1 LHSCEDDGLENK
13 LDINLKTVYD
23 ILMAGEQKRQYSN
36 IATNNIIDKN
46 EPTKPAFV
54 REIVYGVLENK
65 YLLDYKISR
74 LIRGKIKDVRPQD
87 LTILRSGIYQLEY
100 MNSIKSY
107 TVVNES
113 VKIAKKFAKGRD
125 KFVNA
130 ILQRYARE
138 GKNLNPVPKSEEIS
152 DIISFWKIKY
162 SFETWI
168 LKLFVNQFGLV
179 ETENILKSLN
189 RHPNFFVR
197 TNLNEISRDELQKK
211 LKAMGIESV
220 ASERTDTALKL
231 FGKNLIDNSLYERG
245 FYSVQDESSQILIK
259 EMEIEKNLCVVDVCA
274 APGGKTFA
282 IAERMKNTGMVYSRD
297 IYMHKIKKIENEA
310 KRLRLSNVQASLWDG
325 TKPEADL
332 VEKCHR
338 VLCDVP
344 CSGLGVIARKPEIKY
359 RKNSKEIKKLY
370 EIQFEILRASAKYLK
385 KDGILLYSTCTINR
399 DENEAIVE
407 RFLKENIDFKL
418 EKKILLLPN
427 RDDTDGFFIAKIV
440 KEA

>member
-1 LHSCEDDGLENK
+1 MENK

-23 ILMAGEQKRQYSN
+23 ILMAVEQKRQYSN

-113 VKIAKKFAKGRD
+113 VKLAKKLAKGRD

-231 FGKNLIDNSLYERG
+231 FGKNLVANSLYERG

-297 IYMHKIKKIENEA
+297 IYMHKIKKIKNEA

-332 VEKCHR
+332 VEKSHR

-359 RKNSKEIKKLY
+359 RKNSEEIKKLY

-385 KDGILLYSTCTINR
+385 EEGILLYSTCTINR

>member
-1 LHSCEDDGLENK
+1 MENK

-23 ILMAGEQKRQYSN
+23 ILMAVEQKRQYSN

-113 VKIAKKFAKGRD
+113 VKLAKKLAKGRD

-231 FGKNLIDNSLYERG
+231 FGKNLVANSLYERG

-297 IYMHKIKKIENEA
+297 IYMHKIKKIKNEA

-325 TKPEADL
+325 TKPEEDL

-359 RKNSKEIKKLY
+359 RKNSEEIKKLY
-370 EIQFEILRASAKYLK
+370 EIQFEILRVSAKYLK
-385 KDGILLYSTCTINR
+385 EEGILLYSTCTINR

>member
-1 LHSCEDDGLENK
+1 MENK

-23 ILMAGEQKRQYSN
+23 ILMAVEQKRQYSN

-113 VKIAKKFAKGRD
+113 VKLAKKLAKGRD

-231 FGKNLIDNSLYERG
+231 FGKNLVANSLYERG

-310 KRLRLSNVQASLWDG
+310 KRLGLSNVQASLWDG

-359 RKNSKEIKKLY
+359 RKNSEEIKKLY

-385 KDGILLYSTCTINR
+385 EEGILLYSTCTINR

>member
-1 LHSCEDDGLENK
+1 MENK

-23 ILMAGEQKRQYSN
+23 ILMAVEQKRQYSN

-297 IYMHKIKKIENEA
+297 IYMHKIKKSENEA

>member
-1 LHSCEDDGLENK
+1 MENK

-23 ILMAGEQKRQYSN
+23 ILMAVEQKRQYSN

-46 EPTKPAFV
+46 KPTKPAFV

-231 FGKNLIDNSLYERG
+231 FGKNLVTNSLYERG

-359 RKNSKEIKKLY
+359 RKNSEKIKKLY

-385 KDGILLYSTCTINR
+385 EEGILLYSTCTINR

>member
-1 LHSCEDDGLENK
+1 
-13 LDINLKTVYD
+13 
-23 ILMAGEQKRQYSN
+23 M
-36 IATNNIIDKN
+36 
-46 EPTKPAFV
+46 
-54 REIVYGVLENK
+54 LENK

-282 IAERMKNTGMVYSRD
+282 IAERMKNTGIVYSRD

-310 KRLRLSNVQASLWDG
+310 KRLRLGNVQASLWDG

-344 CSGLGVIARKPEIKY
+344 CSGLGIIARKPEIKY

>member
-1 LHSCEDDGLENK
+1 MENK

-23 ILMAGEQKRQYSN
+23 ILMAVEQKRQYSN

-359 RKNSKEIKKLY
+359 RKNSEKIKKLY

-385 KDGILLYSTCTINR
+385 EEGILLYSTCTINR

>member
-1 LHSCEDDGLENK
+1 MENK

-23 ILMAGEQKRQYSN
+23 ILMAVEQKRQYSN

-385 KDGILLYSTCTINR
+385 EEGILLYSTCTINR

>member
-1 LHSCEDDGLENK
+1 MENK

-23 ILMAGEQKRQYSN
+23 ILMAVEQKRQYSN

-46 EPTKPAFV
+46 KPTKPAFV

-231 FGKNLIDNSLYERG
+231 FGKNLVTNSLYERG

-359 RKNSKEIKKLY
+359 RKNSERIKKLY

-385 KDGILLYSTCTINR
+385 EEGILLYSTCTINR

>member
-1 LHSCEDDGLENK
+1 MENK

-23 ILMAGEQKRQYSN
+23 ILMAVEQKRQYSN

-197 TNLNEISRDELQKK
+197 TNLNEISRYELQKK

-370 EIQFEILRASAKYLK
+370 EIQFEILRASAEYLK

>member
-1 LHSCEDDGLENK
+1 MENK

-23 ILMAGEQKRQYSN
+23 ILMAVEQKRQYSN

-113 VKIAKKFAKGRD
+113 VKLAKKFAKGRD

-231 FGKNLIDNSLYERG
+231 FGKNLVANSLYERG

-259 EMEIEKNLCVVDVCA
+259 EMEIEKNLCVVDVGA

-297 IYMHKIKKIENEA
+297 IYMHKIKKIKNEA

-359 RKNSKEIKKLY
+359 RKNSEEIKKLY

-385 KDGILLYSTCTINR
+385 EEGILLYSTCTINR

>member
-1 LHSCEDDGLENK
+1 MQF
-13 LDINLKTVYD
+13 Y
-23 ILMAGEQKRQYSN
+23 
-36 IATNNIIDKN
+36 
-46 EPTKPAFV
+46 
-54 REIVYGVLENK
+54 
-65 YLLDYKISR
+65 
-74 LIRGKIKDVRPQD
+74 
-87 LTILRSGIYQLEY
+87 
-100 MNSIKSY
+100 
-107 TVVNES
+107 
-113 VKIAKKFAKGRD
+113 RD
-125 KFVNA
+125 
-130 ILQRYARE
+130 
-138 GKNLNPVPKSEEIS
+138 

>member
-1 LHSCEDDGLENK
+1 MENK

-23 ILMAGEQKRQYSN
+23 ILMAVEQKRQYSN

-46 EPTKPAFV
+46 EPTTPAFV

-231 FGKNLIDNSLYERG
+231 FGKNLVTNSLYERG

-359 RKNSKEIKKLY
+359 RKNSEKIKKLY

-385 KDGILLYSTCTINR
+385 EEGILLYSTCTINR

>member
-1 LHSCEDDGLENK
+1 MENK

-23 ILMAGEQKRQYSN
+23 ILMAVEQKRQYSN

-113 VKIAKKFAKGRD
+113 VKLAKKLAKGRD

-231 FGKNLIDNSLYERG
+231 FGKNLVANSLYERG

-297 IYMHKIKKIENEA
+297 IYMHKIKKIKNEA

-325 TKPEADL
+325 TKPEEDL

-344 CSGLGVIARKPEIKY
+344 CSGLGVIVRKPEIKY
-359 RKNSKEIKKLY
+359 RKNSEEIKKLY

-385 KDGILLYSTCTINR
+385 EEGILLYSTCTINR

>member
-1 LHSCEDDGLENK
+1 MENK

-23 ILMAGEQKRQYSN
+23 ILMAVEQKRQYSN

-113 VKIAKKFAKGRD
+113 VKLAKKLAKGRD

-168 LKLFVNQFGLV
+168 LKLFVNQFGLF

-231 FGKNLIDNSLYERG
+231 FGKNLVANSLYERG

-297 IYMHKIKKIENEA
+297 IYMHKIKKIKNEA

-359 RKNSKEIKKLY
+359 RKNSEEIKKLY

-385 KDGILLYSTCTINR
+385 EEGILLYSTCTINR

>member
-1 LHSCEDDGLENK
+1 
-13 LDINLKTVYD
+13 
-23 ILMAGEQKRQYSN
+23 
-36 IATNNIIDKN
+36 
-46 EPTKPAFV
+46 
-54 REIVYGVLENK
+54 
-65 YLLDYKISR
+65 
-74 LIRGKIKDVRPQD
+74 
-87 LTILRSGIYQLEY
+87 
-100 MNSIKSY
+100 MN
-107 TVVNES
+107 
-113 VKIAKKFAKGRD
+113 
-125 KFVNA
+125 
-130 ILQRYARE
+130 
-138 GKNLNPVPKSEEIS
+138 
-152 DIISFWKIKY
+152 
-162 SFETWI
+162 
-168 LKLFVNQFGLV
+168 
-179 ETENILKSLN
+179 
-189 RHPNFFVR
+189 
-197 TNLNEISRDELQKK
+197 
-211 LKAMGIESV
+211 
-220 ASERTDTALKL
+220 
-231 FGKNLIDNSLYERG
+231 
-245 FYSVQDESSQILIK
+245 
-259 EMEIEKNLCVVDVCA
+259 
-274 APGGKTFA
+274 
-282 IAERMKNTGMVYSRD
+282 
-297 IYMHKIKKIENEA
+297 KIKKIENEA

>member
-1 LHSCEDDGLENK
+1 MENK

-23 ILMAGEQKRQYSN
+23 ILMAVEQKRQYSN
-36 IATNNIIDKN
+36 IATNKIIDKN

-220 ASERTDTALKL
+220 ANERTDTALKL

>member
-1 LHSCEDDGLENK
+1 MENK

-23 ILMAGEQKRQYSN
+23 ILMAVEQKRQYSN

-113 VKIAKKFAKGRD
+113 VKLAKKFAKGRD

-231 FGKNLIDNSLYERG
+231 FGKNLVANSLYERG

-297 IYMHKIKKIENEA
+297 IYMHKIKKIKNEA

-359 RKNSKEIKKLY
+359 RKNSEEIKKLY

-385 KDGILLYSTCTINR
+385 EEGILLYSTCTINR

>member
-1 LHSCEDDGLENK
+1 MENK

-23 ILMAGEQKRQYSN
+23 ILMAVEQKRQYSN

-113 VKIAKKFAKGRD
+113 VKLAKKLAKGRD

-231 FGKNLIDNSLYERG
+231 FGKNLVANSLYERG

-297 IYMHKIKKIENEA
+297 IYMHKIKKIKNEA

-325 TKPEADL
+325 TKPEEDL
-332 VEKCHR
+332 VEKCYR

-359 RKNSKEIKKLY
+359 RKNSEEIKKLY

-385 KDGILLYSTCTINR
+385 EEGILLYSTCTINR

>member
-1 LHSCEDDGLENK
+1 MENK

-23 ILMAGEQKRQYSN
+23 ILMAVEQKRQYSN

-231 FGKNLIDNSLYERG
+231 FGKNLVTNSLYERG

-297 IYMHKIKKIENEA
+297 IYMYKIKKIENEA

-359 RKNSKEIKKLY
+359 RKNSEEIKKLY

-385 KDGILLYSTCTINR
+385 EEGILLYSTCTINR

>member
-1 LHSCEDDGLENK
+1 MENK

-23 ILMAGEQKRQYSN
+23 ILMAVEQKRQYSN
-36 IATNNIIDKN
+36 IATNNIIDIN

-113 VKIAKKFAKGRD
+113 VKLAKKLAKGRD

-231 FGKNLIDNSLYERG
+231 FGKNLVANSLYERG

-297 IYMHKIKKIENEA
+297 IYMHKIKKIKNEA

-325 TKPEADL
+325 TKPEEDL

-359 RKNSKEIKKLY
+359 RKNSEEIKKLY

-385 KDGILLYSTCTINR
+385 EEGILLYSTCTINR

>member
-1 LHSCEDDGLENK
+1 MENK

-23 ILMAGEQKRQYSN
+23 ILMAVEQKRQYSN

-113 VKIAKKFAKGRD
+113 VKLAKKLAKGRD

-220 ASERTDTALKL
+220 VSERTDTALKL
-231 FGKNLIDNSLYERG
+231 FGKNLVANSLYERG

-297 IYMHKIKKIENEA
+297 IYMHKIKKIKNEA

-359 RKNSKEIKKLY
+359 RKNSEEIKKLY

-385 KDGILLYSTCTINR
+385 EEGILLYSTCTINR

>member
-1 LHSCEDDGLENK
+1 MENK

-23 ILMAGEQKRQYSN
+23 ILMAVEQKRQYSN

-282 IAERMKNTGMVYSRD
+282 IAERMKNTGIVYSRD

-310 KRLRLSNVQASLWDG
+310 KRLRLSNVQASLWDR

-359 RKNSKEIKKLY
+359 RKNSEEIKKLY

>member
-1 LHSCEDDGLENK
+1 MHSCEDDGLENK

-23 ILMAGEQKRQYSN
+23 ILMAVEQKRQYSN

-46 EPTKPAFV
+46 KPTKPAFV

-231 FGKNLIDNSLYERG
+231 FGKNLVANSLYERG

-297 IYMHKIKKIENEA
+297 IYMHKIKKIKNEA

-325 TKPEADL
+325 TKPEEDL

-359 RKNSKEIKKLY
+359 RKNSEKIKKLY

-385 KDGILLYSTCTINR
+385 EEGILLYSTCTINR

>member
-1 LHSCEDDGLENK
+1 MENK

-23 ILMAGEQKRQYSN
+23 ILMAVEQKRQYSN

-189 RHPNFFVR
+189 RHSNFFVR

>member
-1 LHSCEDDGLENK
+1 MENK

-23 ILMAGEQKRQYSN
+23 ILMAVEQKRQYSN

-231 FGKNLIDNSLYERG
+231 FGKNLVANSLYERG

-297 IYMHKIKKIENEA
+297 IYMHKIKKIKNEA

-359 RKNSKEIKKLY
+359 RKNSEEIKKLY

-385 KDGILLYSTCTINR
+385 EEGILLYSTCTINR

>member
-1 LHSCEDDGLENK
+1 MENK

-23 ILMAGEQKRQYSN
+23 ILMAVEQKRQYSN

-231 FGKNLIDNSLYERG
+231 FGKNLVTNSLYERG

-359 RKNSKEIKKLY
+359 RKNSEKIKKLY

-385 KDGILLYSTCTINR
+385 EEGILLYSTCTINR

>member
-1 LHSCEDDGLENK
+1 MHSCEDDGLENK

-23 ILMAGEQKRQYSN
+23 ILMAVEQKRQYSN

-113 VKIAKKFAKGRD
+113 VKLAKKLAKGRD

-231 FGKNLIDNSLYERG
+231 FGKNLVANSLYERG

-297 IYMHKIKKIENEA
+297 IYMHKIKKIKNEA

-325 TKPEADL
+325 TKPEEDL

-359 RKNSKEIKKLY
+359 RKNSEEIKKLY

-385 KDGILLYSTCTINR
+385 EEGILLYSTCTINR

>member
-1 LHSCEDDGLENK
+1 MENK

-23 ILMAGEQKRQYSN
+23 ILMAVEQKRQYSN

-46 EPTKPAFV
+46 KPTKPAFV

-359 RKNSKEIKKLY
+359 RKNSEKIKKLY

-385 KDGILLYSTCTINR
+385 EEGILLYSTCTINR

>member
-1 LHSCEDDGLENK
+1 MENK

-23 ILMAGEQKRQYSN
+23 ILMAVEQKRQYSN

-46 EPTKPAFV
+46 EPIKPAFV

-220 ASERTDTALKL
+220 ASERTDTSLKL

>member
-1 LHSCEDDGLENK
+1 MENK

-23 ILMAGEQKRQYSN
+23 ILMAVEQKRQYSN

-113 VKIAKKFAKGRD
+113 VKLAKKLAKGRD

-231 FGKNLIDNSLYERG
+231 FGKNLVANSLYERG

-297 IYMHKIKKIENEA
+297 IYMHKIKKIKNEA

-359 RKNSKEIKKLY
+359 RKNSEVIKKLY

-385 KDGILLYSTCTINR
+385 EEGILLYSTCTINR

>member
-23 ILMAGEQKRQYSN
+23 ILMAVEQKRQYSN

-113 VKIAKKFAKGRD
+113 VKLAKKLAKGRD

-231 FGKNLIDNSLYERG
+231 FGKNLVANSLYERG

-297 IYMHKIKKIENEA
+297 IYMHKIKKIKNEA

-325 TKPEADL
+325 TKPEEDL

-359 RKNSKEIKKLY
+359 RKNSEEIKKLY

-385 KDGILLYSTCTINR
+385 EEGILLYSTCTINR

>member
-1 LHSCEDDGLENK
+1 MENK

-23 ILMAGEQKRQYSN
+23 ILMAVEQKRQYSN

-231 FGKNLIDNSLYERG
+231 FGKNLVTNSLYERG

-297 IYMHKIKKIENEA
+297 IYMHKIKKIKNEA

-359 RKNSKEIKKLY
+359 RKNSEEIKKLY

-385 KDGILLYSTCTINR
+385 EEGILLYSTCTINR

>member
-1 LHSCEDDGLENK
+1 
-13 LDINLKTVYD
+13 
-23 ILMAGEQKRQYSN
+23 
-36 IATNNIIDKN
+36 
-46 EPTKPAFV
+46 
-54 REIVYGVLENK
+54 
-65 YLLDYKISR
+65 
-74 LIRGKIKDVRPQD
+74 
-87 LTILRSGIYQLEY
+87 

-113 VKIAKKFAKGRD
+113 VKLAKKLAKGRD

-152 DIISFWKIKY
+152 DIINFWKIKY

-231 FGKNLIDNSLYERG
+231 FGKNLVANSLYERG

-359 RKNSKEIKKLY
+359 RKNSEEIKKLY

-385 KDGILLYSTCTINR
+385 EEGILLYSTCTINR

>member
-1 LHSCEDDGLENK
+1 MENK

-23 ILMAGEQKRQYSN
+23 ILMAVEQKRQYSN

-231 FGKNLIDNSLYERG
+231 FGKNLVANSLYERG

-297 IYMHKIKKIENEA
+297 IYMHKIKKIKNEA

-385 KDGILLYSTCTINR
+385 EEGILLYSTCTINR

>member
-1 LHSCEDDGLENK
+1 MENK

-23 ILMAGEQKRQYSN
+23 ILMAVEQKRQYSN

-46 EPTKPAFV
+46 KPTKPAFV

-231 FGKNLIDNSLYERG
+231 FGKNLVANSLYERG

-297 IYMHKIKKIENEA
+297 IYMHKIKKIKNEA

-325 TKPEADL
+325 TKPEEDL

-359 RKNSKEIKKLY
+359 RKNSEKIKKLY

-385 KDGILLYSTCTINR
+385 EEGILLYSTCTINR

>member
-1 LHSCEDDGLENK
+1 MENK

-23 ILMAGEQKRQYSN
+23 ILMAVEQKRQYSN

-245 FYSVQDESSQILIK
+245 FYSVQGESSQILIK

>member
-1 LHSCEDDGLENK
+1 MENK
-13 LDINLKTVYD
+13 LDINLKTMYD
-23 ILMAGEQKRQYSN
+23 ILMAVEQKRQYSN

-113 VKIAKKFAKGRD
+113 VKLAKKLAKGRD

-231 FGKNLIDNSLYERG
+231 FGKNLVANSLYERG

-297 IYMHKIKKIENEA
+297 IYMHKIKKIKNEA

-359 RKNSKEIKKLY
+359 RKNSEEIKKLY

-385 KDGILLYSTCTINR
+385 EEGILLYSTCTINR

>member
-1 LHSCEDDGLENK
+1 MENK

-23 ILMAGEQKRQYSN
+23 ILMAVEQKRQYSN

-197 TNLNEISRDELQKK
+197 TNLNEISRNELQKK

-310 KRLRLSNVQASLWDG
+310 KRLRLSNVKASLWDG

-332 VEKCHR
+332 LEKCHR